1 MEKIGNL
8 QRIQRTA
15 LMRLGQFR
23 KNTPGPVL
31 EVISNV
37 KPLNLFLKETA
48 MKSAIRNRK
57 FLKEN
62 WSGVCE
68 KTIRRDKKIV
78 TTRKESTLYQ
88 LKRDL
93 THMGIRWDDEFDA
106 ISKVKVFDQ
115 DFKIEIGDGM
125 GSREPGTLTA
135 WTDGSRFKDQAGAG
149 IFIQVPNDEDV
160 EVSIRLDNFCTVY
173 QCEIFA
179 IYSACQIILQKGY
192 EEEEVT
198 IMVDSQAAI
207 LSLSA
212 NTIESQ
218 MVLQTWNILQELA
231 SQYQVTIRWVRAHC
245 GVYGNEIAD
254 RLAKQGT
261 VGEKIPLYT
270 FPKPKSY
277 VNKVIND
284 NINEQWN
291 ATWANS
297 DKYVQTKKFIP
308 RLKPKMSEAIMKL
321 PKQEFSRAVRFLS
334 NLNGLAKFEHR
345 LNEEIVGPNCRLC
358 SSEDDFYNY
367 EETAIHIVFECS
379 KLTLLRAECFGQYL
393 MDEPYFWDV
402 RGLSKFLRNKY
413 VISLEEGE
421 ETGIQTW
428 KELQPLQLGL
438 NEFGDLVLSD
448 ERKGVG

>member
-1 MEKIGNL
+1 M
-8 QRIQRTA
+8 
-15 LMRLGQFR
+15 
-23 KNTPGPVL
+23 
-31 EVISNV
+31 
-37 KPLNLFLKETA
+37 
-48 MKSAIRNRK
+48 
-57 FLKEN
+57 
-62 WSGVCE
+62 
-68 KTIRRDKKIV
+68 
-78 TTRKESTLYQ
+78 
-88 LKRDL
+88 
-93 THMGIRWDDEFDA
+93 
-106 ISKVKVFDQ
+106 
-115 DFKIEIGDGM
+115 
-125 GSREPGTLTA
+125 
-135 WTDGSRFKDQAGAG
+135 
-149 IFIQVPNDEDV
+149 
-160 EVSIRLDNFCTVY
+160 
-173 QCEIFA
+173 
-179 IYSACQIILQKGY
+179 
-192 EEEEVT
+192 
-198 IMVDSQAAI
+198 
-207 LSLSA
+207 
-212 NTIESQ
+212 
-218 MVLQTWNILQELA
+218 
-231 SQYQVTIRWVRAHC
+231 
-245 GVYGNEIAD
+245 
-254 RLAKQGT
+254 
-261 VGEKIPLYT
+261 GEKIPLYT

-367 EETAIHIVFECS
+367 EETAIHIVFECP